1 MNPDHIRKLVIEAIQ
16 EVAPEIE
23 ESDINPDE
31 DMREECDIDS
41 IDFLNFLLALKKYSG
56 VSIPEV
62 DYSKINTFNEILEY
76 LDKKLD

>member
-1 MNPDHIRKLVIEAIQ
+1 MNPDHIRKLVFDAIQ
-16 EVAPEIE
+16 AVAPEIE
-23 ESDINPDE
+23 ENNLNPDE

-41 IDFLNFLLALKKYSG
+41 IDFLNFLSALKNSCG

-62 DYSKINTFNEILEY
+62 DYSKVNTLNKILDY